1 MRKRA
6 RNRSAISHCGN
17 GIGKEGQ
24 PAFPLKGNRCALR
37 PFRENRNYTAISPL
51 GKGMRRVTSA
61 NKERR
66 LRTPRH
72 KPRARKS
79 CNAACA
85 AASEYRN
92 AAFSSHEDKDRAGP
106 KRELL
111 HCAVRFRVE
120 QHRPPP
126 SESFTTA
133 SSPILMAAAIV
144 SPTTRFASTGT
155 ISFRIVPR
163 NNGNSTKH
171 HHSAMFSA
179 VNDTLLPV
187 RSRRG
192 RDSRDAGE
200 KKLRVGG
207 AADRPDDAVWAQGRM
222 QGGGRQPTHSPHKDA
237 QCAGEGRTQ
246 GGSARTASTAP
257 A

>member
-1 MRKRA
+1 MR
-6 RNRSAISHCGN
+6 
-17 GIGKEGQ
+17 
-24 PAFPLKGNRCALR
+24 
-37 PFRENRNYTAISPL
+37 
-51 GKGMRRVTSA
+51 TS
-61 NKERR
+61 E
-66 LRTPRH
+66 
-72 KPRARKS
+72 RKS
-79 CNAACA
+79 RTRKNCNAVCA

-144 SPTTRFASTGT
+144 GPTTRFASTGT

-163 NNGNSTKH
+163 NNDNSTKH

-192 RDSRDAGE
+192 QGCGGRTQGRLGNGNILRGGWGNS
-200 KKLRVGG
+200 KLRVGEP
-207 AADRPDDAVWAQGRM
+207 AK
-222 QGGGRQPTHSPHKDA
+222 QPRHP
-237 QCAGEGRTQ
+237 TQ
-246 GGSARTASTAP
+246 GGSSARTASTVRTAIHPIPPHPRSASRKRRERRERRPNREPSRPAREARTASRPARERSKRSNEAP
-257 A
+257 RNGKICPLCMI

>member
-17 GIGKEGQ
+17 GIGKEGW

-37 PFRENRNYTAISPL
+37 PFRGNRNYTAISPL
-51 GKGMRRVTSA
+51 GKGMRHVTSA

-66 LRTPRH
+66 LHTPRH

-85 AASEYRN
+85 AVSEYRN

-133 SSPILMAAAIV
+133 SSPILMADAIV
-144 SPTTRFASTGT
+144 GPTTRYCVNRHDIFQ
-155 ISFRIVPR
+155 
-163 NNGNSTKH
+163 NST
-171 HHSAMFSA
+171 A
-179 VNDTLLPV
+179 
-187 RSRRG
+187 
-192 RDSRDAGE
+192 
-200 KKLRVGG
+200 
-207 AADRPDDAVWAQGRM
+207 
-222 QGGGRQPTHSPHKDA
+222 
-237 QCAGEGRTQ
+237 
-246 GGSARTASTAP
+246 
-257 A
+257 

>member
-1 MRKRA
+1 MR
-6 RNRSAISHCGN
+6 
-17 GIGKEGQ
+17 
-24 PAFPLKGNRCALR
+24 
-37 PFRENRNYTAISPL
+37 
-51 GKGMRRVTSA
+51 TS
-61 NKERR
+61 E
-66 LRTPRH
+66 
-72 KPRARKS
+72 RKS
-79 CNAACA
+79 RTRKNCNAVCA

-144 SPTTRFASTGT
+144 GPTTRFASTGT

-163 NNGNSTKH
+163 NNDNSTKH

-179 VNDTLLPV
+179 VNDALLPV

-192 RDSRDAGE
+192 QERGRASRTLEGQRHTAIRGRPIGGPSGHG
-200 KKLRVGG
+200 KTVGH
-207 AADRPDDAVWAQGRM
+207 APDDHHR
-222 QGGGRQPTHSPHKDA
+222 SS
-237 QCAGEGRTQ
+237 
-246 GGSARTASTAP
+246 SAAYL
-257 A
+257 

>member
-1 MRKRA
+1 MRKRV
-6 RNRSAISHCGN
+6 RSGVAISHCGDEKQ
-17 GIGKEGQ
+17 IGRFSLWERDREKRFKLL
-24 PAFPLKGNRCALR
+24 FPLKGDRCALH
-37 PFRENRNYTAISPL
+37 PFRENRNYTAISPF
-51 GKGMRRVTSA
+51 GKGIRRVTSA

-66 LRTPRH
+66 LRTSRH

-79 CNAACA
+79 CNAVCA

-144 SPTTRFASTGT
+144 GPTTRFA
-155 ISFRIVPR
+155 
-163 NNGNSTKH
+163 
-171 HHSAMFSA
+171 
-179 VNDTLLPV
+179 
-187 RSRRG
+187 
-192 RDSRDAGE
+192 
-200 KKLRVGG
+200 
-207 AADRPDDAVWAQGRM
+207 
-222 QGGGRQPTHSPHKDA
+222 
-237 QCAGEGRTQ
+237 
-246 GGSARTASTAP
+246 
-257 A
+257 

>member
-1 MRKRA
+1 MRKRV
-6 RNRSAISHCGN
+6 RSGIAISHCGDEKR
-17 GIGKEGQ
+17 IGHFSLRKQNRKRG
-24 PAFPLKGNRCALR
+24 PACFSAKGDRCALH
-37 PFRENRNYTAISPL
+37 PFRENRNYTAISPF
-51 GKGMRRVTSA
+51 GKGIRRVTSA

-66 LRTPRH
+66 LRTSRH

-79 CNAACA
+79 CNAVCA

-144 SPTTRFASTGT
+144 GPTTRFA
-155 ISFRIVPR
+155 
-163 NNGNSTKH
+163 
-171 HHSAMFSA
+171 
-179 VNDTLLPV
+179 
-187 RSRRG
+187 
-192 RDSRDAGE
+192 
-200 KKLRVGG
+200 
-207 AADRPDDAVWAQGRM
+207 
-222 QGGGRQPTHSPHKDA
+222 
-237 QCAGEGRTQ
+237 
-246 GGSARTASTAP
+246 
-257 A
+257 

>member
-37 PFRENRNYTAISPL
+37 PFRKNRNYTVISPL

-72 KPRARKS
+72 KSRARKS

-85 AASEYRN
+85 APSKAAACAAAPEYRN
-92 AAFSSHEDKDRAGP
+92 AAFSSHEDKDRAGQI
-106 KRELL
+106 RELL
-111 HCAVRFRVE
+111 HCSVRFRAE

-144 SPTTRFASTGT
+144 SPTTRFA
-155 ISFRIVPR
+155 
-163 NNGNSTKH
+163 
-171 HHSAMFSA
+171 
-179 VNDTLLPV
+179 
-187 RSRRG
+187 
-192 RDSRDAGE
+192 
-200 KKLRVGG
+200 
-207 AADRPDDAVWAQGRM
+207 
-222 QGGGRQPTHSPHKDA
+222 
-237 QCAGEGRTQ
+237 
-246 GGSARTASTAP
+246 
-257 A
+257 

>member
-51 GKGMRRVTSA
+51 GKGIRRVTSA
-61 NKERR
+61 SRERR
-66 LRTPRH
+66 LRTPER
-72 KPRARKS
+72 KRRTRKS
-79 CNAACA
+79 CGVTVAEGVAPSEAAPSEGAACAAPSEAAACA
-85 AASEYRN
+85 AAPEYRN

-111 HCAVRFRVE
+111 HCSVRFRAE

-144 SPTTRFASTGT
+144 SPTTRFA
-155 ISFRIVPR
+155 
-163 NNGNSTKH
+163 
-171 HHSAMFSA
+171 
-179 VNDTLLPV
+179 
-187 RSRRG
+187 
-192 RDSRDAGE
+192 
-200 KKLRVGG
+200 
-207 AADRPDDAVWAQGRM
+207 
-222 QGGGRQPTHSPHKDA
+222 
-237 QCAGEGRTQ
+237 
-246 GGSARTASTAP
+246 
-257 A
+257 

>member
-17 GIGKEGQ
+17 GIGKEVQ
-24 PAFPLKGNRCALR
+24 TAFPLKGNRCALR
-37 PFRENRNYTAISPL
+37 PFRENRSYTAISPL
-51 GKGMRRVTSA
+51 GKGMRRVMSA

-66 LRTPRH
+66 LRTPKH

-85 AASEYRN
+85 AVSEYRN

-144 SPTTRFASTGT
+144 GPTTRFA
-155 ISFRIVPR
+155 
-163 NNGNSTKH
+163 
-171 HHSAMFSA
+171 
-179 VNDTLLPV
+179 
-187 RSRRG
+187 
-192 RDSRDAGE
+192 
-200 KKLRVGG
+200 
-207 AADRPDDAVWAQGRM
+207 
-222 QGGGRQPTHSPHKDA
+222 
-237 QCAGEGRTQ
+237 
-246 GGSARTASTAP
+246 
-257 A
+257 

>member
-66 LRTPRH
+66 LRTPER
-72 KPRARKS
+72 KRRTRKS
-79 CNAACA
+79 CGVAVAEGAAPSEAAACA
-85 AASEYRN
+85 AAPEYRN
-92 AAFSSHEDKDRAGP
+92 AAFSSHEDEDRAGQI
-106 KRELL
+106 RELL
-111 HCAVRFRVE
+111 HCSVRFRAE

-144 SPTTRFASTGT
+144 SPTTRFA
-155 ISFRIVPR
+155 
-163 NNGNSTKH
+163 
-171 HHSAMFSA
+171 
-179 VNDTLLPV
+179 
-187 RSRRG
+187 
-192 RDSRDAGE
+192 
-200 KKLRVGG
+200 
-207 AADRPDDAVWAQGRM
+207 
-222 QGGGRQPTHSPHKDA
+222 
-237 QCAGEGRTQ
+237 
-246 GGSARTASTAP
+246 
-257 A
+257 

>member
-37 PFRENRNYTAISPL
+37 PFRGNRNYTAISPL

-61 NKERR
+61 SRERR
-66 LRTPRH
+66 LRTSGR
-72 KPRARKS
+72 KPRTRKN
-79 CNAACA
+79 CNAVCA

-144 SPTTRFASTGT
+144 GPTTRFA
-155 ISFRIVPR
+155 
-163 NNGNSTKH
+163 
-171 HHSAMFSA
+171 
-179 VNDTLLPV
+179 
-187 RSRRG
+187 
-192 RDSRDAGE
+192 
-200 KKLRVGG
+200 
-207 AADRPDDAVWAQGRM
+207 
-222 QGGGRQPTHSPHKDA
+222 
-237 QCAGEGRTQ
+237 
-246 GGSARTASTAP
+246 
-257 A
+257 